1 VLLNLPYLRL
11 MQEVRLAS
19 ERELAEQ
26 RAALQNAA
34 FIGWQVRDIVMSAMG
49 AKTRPQFTQY
59 LTSLGLSEGKQRRKT
74 TALAPRG
81 TGSANA
87 NKVREAFKRGGARKA
102 KA

>member
-1 VLLNLPYLRL
+1 MLLNLPYLRL

-26 RAALQNAA
+26 RNALQNAA

-59 LTSLGLSEGKQRRKT
+59 LSSLGLSDTKVSRKA
-74 TALAPRG
+74 TALAPKG
-81 TGSANA
+81 TGSRNA
-87 NKVREAFKRGGARKA
+87 DRVRDAFKRGGVRKA
-102 KA
+102 